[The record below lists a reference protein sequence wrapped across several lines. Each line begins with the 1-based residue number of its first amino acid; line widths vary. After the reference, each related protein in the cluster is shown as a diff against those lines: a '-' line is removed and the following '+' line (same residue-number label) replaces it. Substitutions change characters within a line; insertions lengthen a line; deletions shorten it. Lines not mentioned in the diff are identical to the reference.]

1 MILLDALPEATVEFV
16 QYGTK
21 EHKELEATPNTIFCD
36 FSPPRERVDEFLAAE
51 TIVLDHHKGA
61 PVERFVEAG
70 LGDFVP
76 ETPGVSGASL
86 AYADVW
92 VPLRNP
98 NDTPNFFTRLAVLAA
113 TYDTWQTDSQDWDE
127 ACDVAECLRFWP
139 WSYIEDKVKKSS
151 FFGSSPPPQ
160 TLTWEDLFEVG
171 PHLSKLSD
179 VDSVTLSKNAFRVTS
194 KRERKVA
201 IVPTTG
207 AKLNKVAHHDQGNAD
222 LVIGFSYNIEPDS
235 VKQICSCR
243 TKTDFDCH
251 AFALAMGGG
260 GHTKAA
266 GFSIPVDVTHKDPIT
281 VIRRMLGLYEEV
293 EDLWKAK
300 IKEPHFTENY
310 PRPQQ
315 AFAHLLLVQ
324 IPGLRNAPEVLK
336 LFFPEGTPDPSHQNK

>member
-21 EHKELEATPNTIFCD
+21 QHKELEATPNTIFCD
-36 FSPPRERVDEFLAAE
+36 FSPPRDRIDEFL
-51 TIVLDHHKGA
+51 A

-70 LGDFVP
+70 LGKFVP

-92 VPLRNP
+92 MPLHVSEP
-98 NDTPNFFTRLAVLAA
+98 GSSLSPFFAARLAVLAA
-113 TYDTWQTDSQDWDE
+113 TYDTWQTDSQDWSA

-139 WSYIEDKVKKSS
+139 WAYIEDKVKKK
-151 FFGSSPPPQ
+151 
-160 TLTWEDLFEVG
+160 TLTWGDLFEVG

-179 VDSVTLSKNAFRVTS
+179 SDSATLAKNAFRFTS
-194 KRERKVA
+194 KRGRRVA
-201 IVPTTG
+201 IIPTTG

-222 LVIGFSYNIEPDS
+222 LVIGFKYSVEPDS
-235 VKQICSCR
+235 VTQICSCR
-243 TKTDFDCH
+243 TKADFDCH

-281 VIRRMLGLYEEV
+281 VIRRMLGLYEEI
-293 EDLWKAK
+293 EDLWKSK
-300 IKEPHFTENY
+300 IKEPYFTENY

-315 AFAHLLLVQ
+315 AFAHLLLEQ
-324 IPGLRNAPEVLK
+324 MPGLRNAPEVLK
-336 LFFPEGTPDPSHQNK
+336 LFFPGGTPDPSHQNK